1 MSPAFFHTVD
11 GTLTLVILK
20 IFHFNFYLLFC
31 CGMKGKHFFYSEVQV
46 LSRYMLSVMHRYL
59 FNNNRYTCWC
69 VFVTLVIQFNTS
81 YNKILISNVIFTM
94 QLNLQLLL
102 LSFFEFI
109 FAGVCVCLPV
119 KSEYSDWCSS
129 ASAYRGHI
137 SSECFFLHWIN
148 NETRRNQCTRSAH
161 FSI

>member
-1 MSPAFFHTVD
+1 MWNERET
-11 GTLTLVILK
+11 
-20 IFHFNFYLLFC
+20 
-31 CGMKGKHFFYSEVQV
+31 FFYSEVQV

-109 FAGVCVCLPV
+109 FASVCVCVYQL
-119 KSEYSDWCSS
+119 KANIQTD
-129 ASAYRGHI
+129 AAQRQHI
-137 SSECFFLHWIN
+137 VAIFLQSVFFTLN
-148 NETRRNQCTRSAH
+148 
-161 FSI
+161 